1 MALLPL
7 RSALPVAREA
17 QREAAL
23 SSPAR
28 DYRRDRVTLGWEDRL
43 KGRGRRTSDGG
54 FQFGTAL
61 PRGTILRSGDCF
73 VFDDQRLIVTVAERE
88 EPVFV
93 ITPQTPAEW
102 GLFAYHIGNNH
113 QPLMLADDG
122 IVCPDVPGMQDLLQL
137 HQIAFTRAT
146 RAFTPV
152 GQLADHQH
160 AY

>member
-1 MALLPL
+1 MSLLQSLKP
-7 RSALPVAREA
+7 LPVAREV
-17 QREAAL
+17 QREEAL

-28 DYRRDRVTLGWEDRL
+28 EYARDRVTLGWEDRL

-73 VFDDQRLIVTVAERE
+73 VFDDQRLIVTVAERAD
-88 EPVFV
+88 PVFV
-93 ITPQTPAEW
+93 ITAQTPAEW
-102 GLFAYHIGNNH
+102 GLVAYYIGNNH

-122 IVCPDVPGMQDLLQL
+122 IVCPDVPGMQELLEL
-137 HQIAFTRAT
+137 HGIAFTRAT

-160 AY
+160 